1 MSASQ
6 HDEWTKGSIKVS
18 KIVSKFVVFKNSIC
32 SSFVE
37 LECINKTRVDTSRC
51 LKPCSGLIIT
61 TLAKSEQ
68 KSNWMYFFPVT
79 TVNDYSTYKRKTGY
93 PNGEKGLY

>member
-6 HDEWTKGSIKVS
+6 HETWTKGSIKVS
-18 KIVSKFVVFKNSIC
+18 KILSKIVVFKNSIC
-32 SSFVE
+32 SSFEE
-37 LECINKTRVDTSRC
+37 LECMNKTRVDTSGC

-68 KSNWMYFFPVT
+68 KSNWMDFFPIT
-79 TVNDYSTYKRKTGY
+79 TVNDYNKYKRKTGY
-93 PNGEKGLY
+93 PSGEEGMN